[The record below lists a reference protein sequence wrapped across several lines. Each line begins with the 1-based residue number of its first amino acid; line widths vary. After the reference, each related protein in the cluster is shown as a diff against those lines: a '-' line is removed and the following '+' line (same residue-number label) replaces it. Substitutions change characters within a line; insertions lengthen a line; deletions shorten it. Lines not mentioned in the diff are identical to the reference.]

1 MFKLPRGAPLFR
13 VRNTLEGWEHPRPR
27 RGGKLVCWS
36 TRRGRSVTRVT
47 GLARGEL
54 LRRIRRGDLWGFSPS
69 AW

>member
-1 MFKLPRGAPLFR
+1 MFKLQRGAPLYR
-13 VRNTLEGWEHPRPR
+13 VTNTLTGGAHPR
-27 RGGKLVCWS
+27 GGSRPKLVCWV

-54 LRRIRRGDLWGFSPS
+54 LRTLRRGEVWGWKPS